1 MIKKYS
7 IAEEYSKNPGAR
19 YSKQGPYSGEDFR
32 DKVLEPFFNN
42 KSEGDIL
49 EIDLNGLNGY
59 PSSFF
64 EEAFGGIARRFSQKE
79 VLNSLRFICDD
90 NPLFIDDLLSYIKQ
104 ERAKA
109 WEEVLLLFLFLL
121 ASFW

>member
-7 IAEEYSKNPGAR
+7 IAKEYSQNPGAR

-32 DKVLEPFFNN
+32 NKVLVPFFEN
-42 KSEGDIL
+42 KKEGDIM

-64 EEAFGGIARRFSQKE
+64 EEAFGGIARIYSPKD
-79 VLNSLRFICDD
+79 VLRSLIFKCTD
-90 NPLFIDDLLSYIKQ
+90 NPLFIEDLISYIKQ
-104 ERAKA
+104 DRAKI
-109 WEEVLLLFLFLL
+109 
-121 ASFW
+121 

>member
-109 WEEVLLLFLFLL
+109 
-121 ASFW
+121 